1 VEPFRRRERRFVYRR
16 PLVETGSAGARS
28 CTVRFVEVLFSDARR
43 AERAREL
50 LCSSRAGDASQV
62 LVIRD
67 VSTYDHLASL
77 DHSLAYP
84 GAVLGAVGS
93 GVRVGLVALIAA
105 LAFELEL
112 DTLYVVTAL
121 AFCYGALVG
130 LLVGS
135 QLPAPGPR
143 AMRRGLAHGKAVVRV
158 TTDDLA
164 SAMVAH
170 DRLACVAGAERTLI
184 AD

>member
-1 VEPFRRRERRFVYRR
+1 MEPC
-16 PLVETGSAGARS
+16 GARRAVVEAPGAS
-28 CTVRFVEVLFSDARR
+28 ARSDIAVRFVEVLFSDARR
-43 AERAREL
+43 AETAREL
-50 LCSSRAGDASQV
+50 LCSSRVGDVSQV
-62 LVIRD
+62 QVIRD
-67 VSTYDHLASL
+67 VTTYDHLASL

-105 LAFELEL
+105 LAFGIDL
-112 DTLYVVTAL
+112 DTVYIVTAL
-121 AFCYGALVG
+121 AFCYGALLG

-143 AMRRGLAHGKAVVRV
+143 AMRRGLASGKAVVRV
-158 TTDDLA
+158 TTGDLT

-170 DRLACVAGAERTLI
+170 DRLAGVAGAERTLI